1 MLLAAAFVSYAGPFT
16 AKFRAQ
22 LIEDW
27 ILFLRERHMP
37 MTEGVT
43 DPLKV
48 GTRPASLA
56 LPRWP
61 ARA

>member
-22 LIEDW
+22 LIDDW

-37 MTEGVT
+37 MTEGIS

-48 GTRPASLA
+48 SSLYET
-56 LPRWP
+56 PWVTSITHSF
-61 ARA
+61 